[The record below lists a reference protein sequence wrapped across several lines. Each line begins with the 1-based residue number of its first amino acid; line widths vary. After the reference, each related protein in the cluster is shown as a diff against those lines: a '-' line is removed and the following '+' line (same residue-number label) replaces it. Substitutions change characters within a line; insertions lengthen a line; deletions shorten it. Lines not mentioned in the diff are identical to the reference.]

1 MLYVR
6 ELCVTMLMCERV
18 LCDRGM
24 CGRVMCDSG
33 VVREFCVIMVLCDR
47 VVCDNRVVLHSCTT
61 DPCVTRILCDVLMCV
76 CVAEICGTMRF
87 GVVRDY
93 VPSQKVICV
102 DRKSGGLESGRK

>member
-18 LCDRGM
+18 FCDRGM

-47 VVCDNRVVLHSCTT
+47 VVYDNRVVLHSCTT

-76 CVAEICGTMRF
+76 CGRDLWHNEVRSCAGLCSVSESYLRDQIGNP
-87 GVVRDY
+87 VV
-93 VPSQKVICV
+93 
-102 DRKSGGLESGRK
+102 